1 MSNARRRDDVAV
13 FTKFRSDRFTQQ
25 HGKWYF
31 FTREG
36 TVEGPFDYRRAAEN
50 RLEHYIKVMS
60 SGVLDSDCTLS
71 ILPHDPA

>member
-1 MSNARRRDDVAV
+1 MSNARRKDDATVYA
-13 FTKFRSDRFTQQ
+13 KFRSERFTQQ

-50 RLEHYIKVMS
+50 RLEDYIKVMS
-60 SGVLDSDCTLS
+60 SGVLEPDCELS
-71 ILPHDPA
+71 ILPQDLQ